1 MPVRKLDHR
10 PRLRL
15 RDTVPTP
22 LQPARPS
29 DDRAVARMVR
39 DLDDVTL
46 RWLGLEPDFERGLE
60 DLVVAGRSP
69 TLELVATNARVVA
82 AE

>member
-1 MPVRKLDHR
+1 MPVRKPDHR

-15 RDTVPTP
+15 RDTVLTP
-22 LQPARPS
+22 PQPARPA
-29 DDRAVARMVR
+29 DDRAAARMIR
-39 DLDDVTL
+39 DLDDATL

-60 DLVVAGRSP
+60 GLAVAGRPP
-69 TLELVATNARVVA
+69 TLELVATDARVVA